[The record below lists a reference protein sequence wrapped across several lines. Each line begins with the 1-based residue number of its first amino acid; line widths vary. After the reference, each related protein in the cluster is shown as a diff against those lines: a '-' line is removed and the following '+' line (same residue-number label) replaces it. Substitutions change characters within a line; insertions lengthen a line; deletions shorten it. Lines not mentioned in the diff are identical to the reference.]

1 MTRLS
6 TSELLFVVNLFPVA
20 LKLPTSKV
28 MFSFEM
34 KIIFAVKILPSFF
47 LQLNFTIKLTRFKKE
62 QEVEELSE
70 LEMFEIWRVKF
81 GKVKFSGKMIGSSF
95 KLKMFK
101 RMVLPRSISRLE
113 SSNLIKSSNFF
124 SHFNKLQF
132 DVGVGVSDLKMW
144 KIIHLQL

>member
-1 MTRLS
+1 
-6 TSELLFVVNLFPVA
+6 
-20 LKLPTSKV
+20 
-28 MFSFEM
+28 
-34 KIIFAVKILPSFF
+34 
-47 LQLNFTIKLTRFKKE
+47 
-62 QEVEELSE
+62 
-70 LEMFEIWRVKF
+70 
-81 GKVKFSGKMIGSSF
+81 
-95 KLKMFK
+95 MFK